1 MAVDFAQYSVARSQ
15 SRKTRITRRN
25 LYKDLKYVFEPITQW
40 PRQTGITKKGRKSC
54 LTVPLK
60 GIWQSHMTPRS
71 IYCAEFYSMK
81 YYVTARR
88 FEIFFNISVKTKQKI
103 KLI

>member
-1 MAVDFAQYSVARSQ
+1 MAVDFAQYSVTLHSIMLRGVSAQYHAARSQ

-71 IYCAEFYSMK
+71 IILRGILLHEVLCYCAE
-81 YYVTARR
+81 
-88 FEIFFNISVKTKQKI
+88 I
-103 KLI
+103 